1 MSQSATW
8 CDHIII
14 QAVANA
20 LCCNI
25 HITDSSHDSNA
36 TIVSPISLYQR
47 QKIVFLG
54 RIPGIHYVSTLP
66 KASESNQTDSK
77 RKETLEKRKVYA
89 KNRRCH
95 EAAKAKRPR
104 IDKVTEQ
111 KNSKKDSETAQCVT
125 QSKYLN
131 EFDAIKN
138 GPLHDQCWAKH
149 NMNNFINLY
158 SISYSIAQF
167 VTRHGQL
174 PVNQNALVAI
184 CALVVLGIK
193 THQKNYLMLTA

>member
-1 MSQSATW
+1 MPYDCESSPGDCFFASLGHALYENPNCHFEIRSAGITHLRNNPELYIESIANVSWENFIEQMSQSATW

-89 KNRRCH
+89 KIRRSH
-95 EAAKAKRPR
+95 EAAK
-104 IDKVTEQ
+104 Q
-111 KNSKKDSETAQCVT
+111 K
-125 QSKYLN
+125 
-131 EFDAIKN
+131 
-138 GPLHDQCWAKH
+138 G
-149 NMNNFINLY
+149 
-158 SISYSIAQF
+158 
-167 VTRHGQL
+167 
-174 PVNQNALVAI
+174 
-184 CALVVLGIK
+184 LG
-193 THQKNYLMLTA
+193 LTK